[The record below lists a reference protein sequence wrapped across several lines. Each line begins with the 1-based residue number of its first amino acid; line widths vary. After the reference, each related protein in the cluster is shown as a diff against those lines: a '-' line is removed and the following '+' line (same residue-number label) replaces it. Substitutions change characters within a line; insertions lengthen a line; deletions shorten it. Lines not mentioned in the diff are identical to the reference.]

1 MVTYQIKWLKFTVLK
16 SIIEQFTIEGV
27 NKFFRNCI
35 EVMKEKF
42 MFQGKSRLSQ
52 YSAVKASNRQKGIQ
66 YHPKLAALMA
76 ESELKEVRLK
86 KSLHD

>member
-1 MVTYQIKWLKFTVLK
+1 
-16 SIIEQFTIEGV
+16 
-27 NKFFRNCI
+27 
-35 EVMKEKF
+35 MKEKF

-66 YHPKLAALMA
+66 YHPKLAALIA